1 MKQEVAPIKRTKV
14 INVRVLPD
22 DLKPLEELANKKGL
36 SVSTYCYLIIK
47 SVIEREQIKQS

>member
-1 MKQEVAPIKRTKV
+1 MGG
-14 INVRVLPD
+14 LPQ
-22 DLKPLEELANKKGL
+22 ELANKKGL